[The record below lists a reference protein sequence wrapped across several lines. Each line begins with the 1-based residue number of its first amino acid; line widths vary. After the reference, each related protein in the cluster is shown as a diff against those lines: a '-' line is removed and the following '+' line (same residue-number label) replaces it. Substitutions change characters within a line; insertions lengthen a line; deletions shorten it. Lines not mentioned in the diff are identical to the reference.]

1 MKGLSVALRNSLRG
15 SRLLISLHY
24 LFPVA
29 LGIFLGSKIYGRP
42 ILIGKALLV
51 SLSVLFSFF
60 TSVVLNDFN
69 DLSIDGLN
77 HKENLL
83 KDDIESYGY
92 RLAGFTFLLISLILA
107 LCAGY
112 RMFLIV
118 LLGNVLH
125 FTYSSPP
132 FRLKRFYPLSV
143 FLLAVGALLAAIA
156 GFAIYESA
164 RPLLAFPLKASL
176 FIVIPL
182 FLSLNFRDLTDFEG
196 DMAHDVSTLFTLL
209 GPAKGKWAAALLIF
223 LGYLSTSL
231 ILGYLPLL
239 FVSVPLG
246 ILSALVVLR
255 EPFREKHIFF
265 IYFLFVAALSVLFNL
280 KPEVLIG

>member
-1 MKGLSVALRNSLRG
+1 MKGISISLRNSLRG

-29 LGIFLGSKIYGRP
+29 LGVFLGSKIYGKP
-42 ILIGKALLV
+42 IFIGKAVLV

-60 TSVVLNDFN
+60 ASIVLNDFN
-69 DLSIDGLN
+69 DLLIDRITG
-77 HKENLL
+77 KENPL
-83 KDDIESYGY
+83 KGDIDSSGY
-92 RLAGFTFLLISLILA
+92 RISGFLFFLISLFIA
-107 LCAGY
+107 LCVSY

-132 FRLKRFYPLSV
+132 FRLKRFYPVSV
-143 FLLAVGALLAAIA
+143 FLLALGALLAAIA

-196 DMAHDVSTLFTLL
+196 DMADDVSTLFTIL
-209 GPAKGKWAAALLIF
+209 GPARGRRAAAILIF

-231 ILGYLPLL
+231 ILGYPPLL
-239 FVSVPLG
+239 IISVPLG

-255 EPFREKHIFF
+255 EPFREKHIFL

-280 KPEVLIG
+280 KPEIIVR